1 MRRVLT
7 LSAQN
12 SFVCDEDGHVIVD
25 HLFRMT
31 SEGFS
36 QSLFDRLAVSQMPR
50 LNAAQYS
57 TASVSAATRRK
68 VEILYAA
75 DYDLFESPS
84 IET

>member
-1 MRRVLT
+1 
-7 LSAQN
+7 
-12 SFVCDEDGHVIVD
+12 
-25 HLFRMT
+25 
-31 SEGFS
+31 
-36 QSLFDRLAVSQMPR
+36 LAVSQIPR